1 MLPPGYETHL
11 TRRRLLTA
19 LMLSPL
25 LSSAAVAAGEPAAPR
40 RIIALEWL
48 PVELLY
54 SLGVTPLAIAG
65 THDYRQ
71 WVREPA
77 LPSQVIDVGQRTE
90 PNFELIAALRPDL
103 ILYSAGYGPRPEQ
116 LLSIAPAMGFSFT
129 DARGTPLTV
138 VRAGLLAL
146 AQRLD
151 LDSAAQVHLA
161 FFDRQMAEA
170 RPLLAS
176 YRQQPLLV
184 FTLLD
189 DRHAV
194 IIGKTSLFGQVM
206 EQLGIVNAWQG
217 DNNFWGTAVVGIE
230 RLAML
235 PPARAL
241 CMDHGNGEMLTR
253 LAATPLWRA
262 MPFVR
267 ASQLR
272 IVPAIWIYG
281 ATWSA
286 LRFCHQLRR
295 IETTW

>member
-1 MLPPGYETHL
+1 MQPPGDVTHFN
-11 TRRRLLTA
+11 RRRLLKA
-19 LMLSPL
+19 LFISPL
-25 LSSAAVAAGEPAAPR
+25 LCSSAVRAGGTAVPS

-54 SLGVTPLAIAG
+54 CLGVMPLAIAG

-77 LPSQVIDVGQRTE
+77 LPAQVIDVGQRTE
-90 PNFELIAALRPDL
+90 PNFELITQLRPDL
-103 ILYSAGYGPRPEQ
+103 LLYSAGYGPRPEQ

-129 DARGTPLTV
+129 DARGKPLDV
-138 VRAGLLAL
+138 ARAGLLAL
-146 AQRLD
+146 AQRLGRNA
-151 LDSAAQVHLA
+151 AAQDHLD
-161 FFDRQMAEA
+161 FFDRQMAA
-170 RPLLAS
+170 AGPPLAS

-194 IIGKTSLFGQVM
+194 VIGQTSLFGQVM
-206 EQLGIVNAWQG
+206 TQLGIDNAWQG

-230 RLAML
+230 RLATL
-235 PPARAL
+235 PAGRAL
-241 CMDHGNGEMLTR
+241 CMGHDNGEMMAR

-267 ASQLR
+267 THQLR
-272 IVPAIWIYG
+272 LVPAIWIYG

-286 LRFCHQLRR
+286 LRFCRTLRQ
-295 IETTW
+295 IETQW